1 MWLEHFQ
8 DKWAKPGKN
17 DTINLR
23 AKYWQTR
30 ADDQLLL
37 VFLVKSWFL
46 IRIRS
51 QSDCL
56 IRKCLLQKIV
66 GLRPVLVFNV
76 HAARWRLVWC
86 RQCCVNPTLPY
97 LFMSFYLRCF
107 VYILGSFCLTSFYF
121 IIVLLALPSR
131 KSNINII
138 IEWDDCLKKSI
149 KNQDETQRLF
159 TLVGRK
165 M

>member
-1 MWLEHFQ
+1 M
-8 DKWAKPGKN
+8 
-17 DTINLR
+17 INSCL
-23 AKYWQTR
+23 TF
-30 ADDQLLL
+30 
-37 VFLVKSWFL
+37 FLIKSWFL

-86 RQCCVNPTLPY
+86 RQRCVNPTLPY

-107 VYILGSFCLTSFYF
+107 VYTLGSFCLTLFYF

-131 KSNINII
+131 KSNNNII
-138 IEWDDCLKKSI
+138 IEWDDCLKKI
-149 KNQDETQRLF
+149 NQEPRWDAAAVYF
-159 TLVGRK
+159 GRK
-165 M
+165 ENVIINLKFMTWKINI